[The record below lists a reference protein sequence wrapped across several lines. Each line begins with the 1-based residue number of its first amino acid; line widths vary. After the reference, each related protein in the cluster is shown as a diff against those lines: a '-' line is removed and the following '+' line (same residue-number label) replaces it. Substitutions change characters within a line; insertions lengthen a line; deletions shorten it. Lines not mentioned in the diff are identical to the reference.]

1 VTDGGTR
8 IQTEDYRLLVQL
20 QSYSPEIR
28 IIRVMCTGRVD
39 LAFVLRALLQGADG
53 VIIGG
58 CWPGEC
64 HYVTEGNYDAL
75 ANMHLCKKL
84 LQLIGLSPDRLR
96 IEWIAASEGSRFAE
110 VMSEFAERLRD
121 LGPLGQED
129 EIDQGGVRLKLRALN
144 RLVPFL
150 KLVEREKLRVP
161 TKSEEAYNE
170 FFNSAE
176 VNTLFTDLI
185 ADKLVISR
193 ILLALEDKPLSTR
206 EISQVLGLNPSEVS
220 KHMDSSSRQGFV
232 RYDLEQKC
240 YALA

>member
-1 VTDGGTR
+1 MSGVTR
-8 IQTEDYRLLVQL
+8 

-28 IIRVMCTGRVD
+28 IIRLMCTGRVD
-39 LAFVLRALLQGADG
+39 LAFILRALLKGADG

-96 IEWIAASEGSRFAE
+96 LEWIAASEGSRFAE
-110 VMSEFAERLRD
+110 VMSEFAKQLAE
-121 LGPLGQED
+121 LGPLGLET
-129 EIDQGGVRLKLRALN
+129 EFGREGVALRLKALS

-150 KLVEREKLRVP
+150 KLVEREKLRAP
-161 TKSEEAYNE
+161 TKTEEAYNE
-170 FFNSAE
+170 FYNSDA
-176 VNTLFTDLI
+176 VNTLFNELI
-185 ADKLVISR
+185 ADKLAISQ
-193 ILLALEDKPLSTR
+193 ILLALAEKPLSTR

-232 RYDLEQKC
+232 RYDLERKC

>member
-1 VTDGGTR
+1 MSGVTR
-8 IQTEDYRLLVQL
+8 

-39 LAFVLRALLQGADG
+39 LAFVLRAFQRGADG

-84 LQLIGLSPDRLR
+84 LRHIGLDPERLR
-96 IEWIAASEGSRFAE
+96 LEWISAAEGSRFAE
-110 VMSEFAERLRD
+110 VMRDFAASLRE
-121 LGPLGQED
+121 LGPLGQQEELD
-129 EIDQGGVRLKLRALN
+129 ETVVGFRLRALSQ
-144 RLVPFL
+144 LVPFL

-161 TKSEEAYNE
+161 NKSEEAYNE
-170 FFNSAE
+170 FFASDE
-176 VNTLFTDLI
+176 VNRLFDELI
-185 ADKLVISR
+185 VDRLAISQ
-193 ILLALEDKPLSTR
+193 ILLALEEKPLSTA
-206 EISQVLGLNPSEVS
+206 EISEVLGLSPSEVS
-220 KHMDSSSRQGFV
+220 KYMSSSSRQGLVRFV
-232 RYDLEQKC
+232 LEEKR